1 MEQVFVFQK
10 LPENV
15 QQMQALPEYA
25 MSNPFMTAAL
35 TVAALCRYEKDPNA
49 TVEMLNALRGPRP
62 LSVYE
67 TQFLRDRLAGKG
79 YKPFSFFQGAVPA
92 NEYTPDMPYTI
103 RIFDNPYSYTNEGY
117 ARLLI
122 RSGGADSERPL
133 TLRKLK
139 NGQWLLWE
147 QNLLSDIRIPESQN
161 PWA

>member
-1 MEQVFVFQK
+1 MEQEYVFQT

-15 QQMQALPEYA
+15 QQLQALPEFA

-35 TVAALCRYEKDPNA
+35 TVAVLCRYEQDPNA

-62 LSVYE
+62 LSNYE
-67 TQFLRDRLAGKG
+67 IQFLRDRLRGKG
-79 YKPFSFFQGAVPA
+79 YKPFSFFLGATPDTD
-92 NEYTPDMPYTI
+92 YTPNRPYTI
-103 RIFDNPYSYTNEGY
+103 RIFDNPYSYSNEGY

-122 RSGGADSERPL
+122 RSGGADIERPI

-147 QNLLSDIRIPESQN
+147 QNLLSDIRQPESQN